1 VITSAEFDFDAL
13 KHEFWKDGKR
23 CFSVT
28 QVLANAGICD
38 FSFVEAEVR
47 EYSMKRGTAVHWL
60 TQLED
65 EGGLNYRTVPKPLRG
80 YRKAF
85 NTWKQRSGFVAT
97 AIETKFVSKFGFAGI
112 IDRVG
117 LFPPTPFFP
126 TASTAVVDIKTGDV
140 ADWVRLQL
148 TPYTVAAAGDNPTI
162 AEGIRRIAL
171 RLFPDGTYKVKEF
184 PRSTWLGDWARFIKE
199 LRGMDGY

>member
-1 VITSAEFDFDAL
+1 MITASAEFEFDPVR
-13 KHEFWKDGKR
+13 HEFWQNGHRKP
-23 CFSVT
+23 SVT
-28 QVLANAGICD
+28 QVLAMAGICD
-38 FSFVEAEVR
+38 FSCVDAELR

-65 EGGLNYRTVPKPLRG
+65 EGGLNYRTVPKNLRG

-85 NTWKQRSGFVAT
+85 NTWKKRSGFLVT
-97 AIETKFVSKFGFAGI
+97 QIETKFVSKFGFAGI

-117 LFPPTPFFP
+117 MFPPNPFLQS
-126 TASTAVVDIKTGDV
+126 ASTAVVDIKTGDI
-140 ADWVRLQL
+140 ADWVRFQL

-171 RLFPDGTYKVKEF
+171 RLFPDGTYKIKEF
-184 PRSTWLGDWARFIKE
+184 PRSTWLGDWSRFIKE
-199 LRGMDGY
+199 LRGIDV